1 MELNKRIGS
10 DYEIYAPKIQIQSI
24 RNNRK
29 IDKIFFLLGDY
40 IFCFHKQFDKKNFI
54 HGFKSI
60 KGLKYF
66 IDGFKLAQNEIKNFI
81 DKCRQMESNNG
92 FIQESLFKIYINKN
106 YKFISGPLSGSL
118 FKILELNKNKISIL
132 IGSVK
137 AELDRK
143 KSYLFDPA

>member
-1 MELNKRIGS
+1 
-10 DYEIYAPKIQIQSI
+10 
-24 RNNRK
+24 
-29 IDKIFFLLGDY
+29 
-40 IFCFHKQFDKKNFI
+40 
-54 HGFKSI
+54 
-60 KGLKYF
+60 
-66 IDGFKLAQNEIKNFI
+66 
-81 DKCRQMESNNG
+81 MESNNG